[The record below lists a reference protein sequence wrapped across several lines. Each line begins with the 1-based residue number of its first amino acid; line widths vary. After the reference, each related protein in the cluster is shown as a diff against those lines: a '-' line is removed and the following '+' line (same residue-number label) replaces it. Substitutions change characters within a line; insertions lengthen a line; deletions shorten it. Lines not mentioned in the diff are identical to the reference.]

1 MNAIMNDKDRID
13 FLRKEL
19 HRHNYNYYVKNNPEI
34 LDTDFDALMREL
46 SDLEQKHP
54 EWVDKNSPTV
64 RVGSDL
70 SNNFV
75 QVRHQYPML
84 SLGNTYDKAEI
95 KEFYDRITGDLKGVA
110 FEVCCEL
117 KFDGLSISLLYEDGR
132 LVRAVTRG
140 DGTVGDDV
148 TENIKTIKSIPLQLQ
163 DGLRYEAKFLC
174 LGLVLKN

>member
-1 MNAIMNDKDRID
+1 MNDKDRID

-75 QVRHQYPML
+75 QVRHQYP
-84 SLGNTYDKAEI
+84 
-95 KEFYDRITGDLKGVA
+95 F
-110 FEVCCEL
+110 F
-117 KFDGLSISLLYEDGR
+117 F
-132 LVRAVTRG
+132 
-140 DGTVGDDV
+140 
-148 TENIKTIKSIPLQLQ
+148 
-163 DGLRYEAKFLC
+163 
-174 LGLVLKN
+174 